1 MITISV
7 CVGSACH
14 LKGSSKVIE
23 ELQKLIAK
31 NKASIPV
38 IVELKGA
45 FCIGRCTEGVSVI
58 VDDKDLFSLNEN
70 NVGAFFYETIMRGV
84 SNE

>member
-14 LKGSSKVIE
+14 LKGSREVIE
-23 ELQKLIAK
+23 GLQRLIK
-31 NKASIPV
+31 ENNVSDM
-38 IVELKGA
+38 VEIKGA
-45 FCIGRCTEGVSVI
+45 FCVGRCMEAVSVT
-58 VDDKDLFSLNEN
+58 VNDEGLFSLNEG
-70 NVGAFFYETIMRGV
+70 NVNSFFNETIMGSI

>member
-14 LKGSSKVIE
+14 LKGSKEVIE
-23 ELQKLIAK
+23 GLQRLIK
-31 NKASIPV
+31 ENNVSDK
-38 IVELKGA
+38 VEIKGA
-45 FCIGRCTEGVSVI
+45 FCIGRCMEAVSVN
-58 VDDKDLFSLNEN
+58 VDDEGLFSLNEN
-70 NVGAFFYETIMRGV
+70 NVDSFFKETIMRRI

>member
-14 LKGSSKVIE
+14 LKGSYEVIQG
-23 ELQKLIAK
+23 LQRLIK
-31 NKASIPV
+31 ENDVSDM
-38 IVELKGA
+38 VEIKGA
-45 FCIGRCTEGVSVI
+45 FCIGRCTEAVAVTVNDEEI
-58 VDDKDLFSLNEN
+58 FSLNEN
-70 NVGAFFYETIMRGV
+70 NIDSFFNETILRSI

>member
-14 LKGSSKVIE
+14 LKGSHKVIE
-23 ELQKLIAK
+23 GLQKLISE
-31 NKASIPV
+31 NKATDM
-38 IVELKGA
+38 VELKGA
-45 FCIGRCTEGVSVI
+45 FCIGRCTEGVSVT
-58 VDDKDLFSLNEN
+58 VNDEGFFSLNES
-70 NVGAFFYETIMRGV
+70 NVDSFFYETIMKGI

>member
-1 MITISV
+1 MLTISV

-23 ELQKLIAK
+23 ILQKLIAK
-31 NKASIPV
+31 NKTSVMIE
-38 IVELKGA
+38 IKGA
-45 FCIGRCTEGVSVI
+45 FCIGRCTEGVSAT
-58 VDDKDLFSLNEN
+58 VDDKDFFSLNEN
-70 NVGAFFYETIMRGV
+70 NVESFFHETIMRGM

>member
-14 LKGSSKVIE
+14 LKGSNEVIQA
-23 ELQKLIAK
+23 LQKLIK
-31 NKASIPV
+31 ENNVSDMIE
-38 IVELKGA
+38 IKGA
-45 FCIGRCTEGVSVI
+45 FCIGRCMEAVSVN
-58 VDDKDLFSLNEN
+58 VNDEGLFSLNED
-70 NVGAFFYETIMRGV
+70 NVDSFFNETIMRSI

>member
-14 LKGSSKVIE
+14 LKGSREVIE
-23 ELQKLIAK
+23 GLQRLIK
-31 NKASIPV
+31 ENNVSDM
-38 IVELKGA
+38 VEIKGA
-45 FCIGRCTEGVSVI
+45 FCVGRCMEAVSVT
-58 VDDKDLFSLNEN
+58 VNDEGLFSLNKSN
-70 NVGAFFYETIMRGV
+70 LDSFFNETIMRSI